1 MIDLI
6 DRLNVNLYNDGCIIL
21 EIRDYRRF
29 SNLVTNTAINN
40 YDLEFILLQP
50 SMQTLLA
57 DLNSITND
65 GNFIWT
71 QEDKYT
77 LESQLILAT
86 AQPLCLHPSPIVS
99 VLKHKLHNHK
109 YKLNDRKLK
118 KAIYKFTNVYLN
130 RASRWSEYAMP
141 MPFHI
146 RKIRKKYSKTNE
158 YLHFQTG
165 PGATDIT
172 NSINTANNLD
182 DKVKRQLN
190 IPVDSTSPSSFLIT
204 SLNFQVR

>member
-1 MIDLI
+1 M
-6 DRLNVNLYNDGCIIL
+6 
-21 EIRDYRRF
+21 
-29 SNLVTNTAINN
+29 SNNTSIKN
-40 YDLEFILLQP
+40 YDVEYILLQP

-99 VLKHKLHNHK
+99 VLKYKFHNHK

-118 KAIYKFTNVYLN
+118 KAVYKFTNVYLN
-130 RASRWSEYAMP
+130 RASRSNEYAMP

-165 PGATDIT
+165 PSATEL
-172 NSINTANNLD
+172 NNANNTNKNLD
-182 DKVKRQLN
+182 GTLKRQLN
-190 IPVDSTSPSSFLIT
+190 IPVNSTSPSSFLIT
-204 SLNFQVR
+204 SLNFQVCLI